1 MFSCLYASMNACVV
15 VPAYNEEKRI
25 GEVLA
30 ELVKLEIPIVVVD
43 DGSSDETAQVAG
55 RFNVI
60 VARHM
65 VNLGQG
71 AALRTGTELAMKL
84 GFETIMHFDA
94 DGQHDVEIIRPMLDA
109 LAKNEHDVIFASR
122 FLGEKLVMPTYKKVI
137 LIAAKIFGRVFLQI
151 KFTDPQSGLRA
162 FTAAAYH
169 SLRWR
174 ANDFRHCTEILI
186 NVARSDLRWREL
198 PTIVRYDSYSTA
210 KAKRPQMR
218 MAWKM
223 LMEALFI

>member
-1 MFSCLYASMNACVV
+1 MNACVV

-218 MAWKM
+218 MAWRM
-223 LMEALFI
+223 LMEALFR

>member
-1 MFSCLYASMNACVV
+1 METRKKNQLKIFCVM
-15 VPAYNEEKRI
+15 PAYNEEDKI
-25 GEVLA
+25 TETA
-30 ELVKLEIPIVVVD
+30 QSVKPYVDEIVVVD
-43 DGSSDETAQVAG
+43 DGSRDRTYERARRAG
-55 RFNVI
+55 VRVL
-60 VARHM
+60 RHII
-65 VNLGQG
+65 NRGQG
-71 AALRTGTELAMKL
+71 AALETGDQFALKNGAD
-84 GFETIMHFDA
+84 IIVHFDA

-223 LMEALFI
+223 LMEALFR

>member
-1 MFSCLYASMNACVV
+1 MNACVV

-137 LIAAKIFGRVFLQI
+137 LVAAKIFGRVFLQI

-162 FTAAAYH
+162 FTAAAYNA
-169 SLRWR
+169 LRWR

-223 LMEALFI
+223 LMEALFR

>member
-1 MFSCLYASMNACVV
+1 MNACVV

-223 LMEALFI
+223 LMEALFR

>member
-1 MFSCLYASMNACVV
+1 M
-15 VPAYNEEKRI
+15 PAYNEAKRI

-30 ELVKLEIPIVVVD
+30 ELVKLEMPIVVVD
-43 DGSSDETAQVAG
+43 DGSSDETAQAAG
-55 RFNVI
+55 RFNVM
-60 VARHM
+60 VARHI

-94 DGQHDVEIIRPMLDA
+94 DGQHDVEMIRPMLDV
-109 LAKNEHDVIFASR
+109 LATSEHDVVFASR
-122 FLGEKLVMPTYKKVI
+122 FLGEKLVMPTYKKMI

-218 MAWKM
+218 MAWRM
-223 LMEALFI
+223 LMEALFR

>member
-1 MFSCLYASMNACVV
+1 MKKDSITILI
-15 VPAYNEEKRI
+15 PAYNEEKRI

-223 LMEALFI
+223 LMEALFR

>member
-1 MFSCLYASMNACVV
+1 MNTCIV
-15 VPAYNEEKRI
+15 VPAYNEAKRI

-30 ELVKLEIPIVVVD
+30 ELVKFEMPIVVVD

-60 VARHM
+60 VARHI

-71 AALRTGTELAMKL
+71 AALRTGTELAIKL
-84 GFETIMHFDA
+84 GYEKILHFDA
-94 DGQHDVEIIRPMLDA
+94 DGQHDGEMIRPMFDA
-109 LAKNEHDVIFASR
+109 LATNEQEVIFASR
-122 FLGEKLVMPTYKKVI
+122 FLGDKLVMPTYKKVI
-137 LIAAKIFGRVFLQI
+137 LIAAKIFGRIFLQI

-162 FTAAAYH
+162 FTAEAYA

-186 NVARSDLRWREL
+186 NVAHSDLRWREL

-218 MAWKM
+218 MAWRM
-223 LMEALFI
+223 LVDTLLGKL